1 MVVAG
6 VNQQPPVHQF
16 RTRPFKPFWD
26 EPKTHPLLLPRDFQ
40 PLSLPQNFPPSH
52 LSHLISY
59 SLHCHSSRELQSLN
73 NLKLKGDVRHKA
85 WGRWKARHLRS
96 MERRRQKE
104 HFIPNTETREER
116 QAPSLLSLLCIFFS
130 SMFFFS
136 FAWEEDDNM
145 GVVFFFCFFCF
156 YLKRSNNNKRKIKCN
171 NKLPAIIH

>member
-85 WGRWKARHLRS
+85 WGRWKARHLS

-116 QAPSLLSLLCIFFS
+116 QAPSFLSLLCIFFS

-145 GVVFFFCFFCF
+145 GVVFFLLFFLF
-156 YLKRSNNNKRKIKCN
+156 LFETK
-171 NKLPAIIH
+171 